1 MVVNAPLL
9 GEVRSDTVLVKDIMR
24 TEFYAFNINNTL
36 ASACE
41 SMNDHKLYGAPVVD
55 DQGYIR
61 GVFTRPHLIRALI
74 ENRDENTL
82 LLDLMQRLVV
92 TLEPDRDISEAM
104 KMFVD
109 TGFHHYPVRDE
120 SGLLIGLVL
129 SSDLLG
135 VGAQE
140 LYRVMGPNRFDNLG
154 NALIGIDCKGYIRS
168 VSPSAIE
175 VLGPQASTLLN
186 KHVMETIPLM
196 ENLAKEMVMD
206 AQKAK
211 HLSHQLN
218 IALNRIEYYRSEL
231 ETVRSKYT
239 FNEIVGMSPQMK
251 RVRNLASQAAK
262 TTSTVL
268 IRGESGT
275 GKELL
280 ANAIHNASSRSNQPF
295 IKVNCAAIPESL
307 MESELFGYCEG
318 AFTGAM
324 RGGKPGKFELADGGS
339 ILLDEIGDLHLGL
352 QSKLLRVLQEF
363 EIERLGGTNTINV
376 DVRVIAATNRD
387 LIELIKQGKFRSDL
401 YYRLNVIDLT
411 APPLRERREDID
423 YLTDYLL
430 EKITDRLHVPLVGI
444 SDEARRRLR
453 EYDFPGNVREL
464 ENVLERAINVIIGN
478 TDTIQPENLSLLGM
492 STGFSLSSVDNN
504 TMPETAATTLEET
517 MLLAEK
523 NAILE
528 ALNRSEG
535 NRKKAAQL
543 LNIHR
548 SLLYKKMHKHNIG

>member
-1 MVVNAPLL
+1 
-9 GEVRSDTVLVKDIMR
+9 
-24 TEFYAFNINNTL
+24 
-36 ASACE
+36 
-41 SMNDHKLYGAPVVD
+41 
-55 DQGYIR
+55 
-61 GVFTRPHLIRALI
+61 
-74 ENRDENTL
+74 
-82 LLDLMQRLVV
+82 
-92 TLEPDRDISEAM
+92 
-104 KMFVD
+104 
-109 TGFHHYPVRDE
+109 
-120 SGLLIGLVL
+120 
-129 SSDLLG
+129 
-135 VGAQE
+135 
-140 LYRVMGPNRFDNLG
+140 
-154 NALIGIDCKGYIRS
+154 
-168 VSPSAIE
+168 
-175 VLGPQASTLLN
+175 
-186 KHVMETIPLM
+186 
-196 ENLAKEMVMD
+196 
-206 AQKAK
+206 
-211 HLSHQLN
+211 
-218 IALNRIEYYRSEL
+218 
-231 ETVRSKYT
+231 
-239 FNEIVGMSPQMK
+239 MK

>member
-1 MVVNAPLL
+1 ML
-9 GEVRSDTVLVKDIMR
+9 VRDIMR
-24 TEFYAFNINNTL
+24 TEFYAFNINSTL

-41 SMNDHKLYGAPVVD
+41 SMNNYKLYGAPVVD
-55 DQGYIR
+55 DEGYLR

-74 ENRDENTL
+74 DNRDENTL
-82 LLDLMQRLVV
+82 LQELMQPSVV
-92 TLEPDRDISEAM
+92 TLEPENDISEAF
-104 KMFVD
+104 KLFVD
-109 TGFHHYPVRDE
+109 TGFHRYPVKDD
-120 SGLLIGLVL
+120 SGRLIGLVL

-140 LYRVMGPNRFDNLG
+140 LYRVMGPNSFDYLG
-154 NALIGIDCKGYIRS
+154 NAMIAIDGKGYIRS
-168 VSPSAIE
+168 VSKSAIE
-175 VLGPQASTLLN
+175 VLGPQASSLVD

-196 ENLAKEMVMD
+196 EHLAKEIVMD

-251 RVRNLASQAAK
+251 RVRHLAAQAAK

-280 ANAIHNASSRSNQPF
+280 AHAIHNASARSNQPF
-295 IKVNCAAIPESL
+295 IKVNCAAIPENL

-324 RGGKPGKFELADGGS
+324 RGGKPGKFELANGGS
-339 ILLDEIGDLHLGL
+339 IFLDEIGELHLSL

-363 EIERLGGTNTINV
+363 EIERLGGTNTIKL
-376 DVRVIAATNRD
+376 DVRVIAATNSD
-387 LIELIKQGKFRSDL
+387 LTELIKQGKFRSDL
-401 YYRLNVIDLT
+401 FYRLNVIDLT

-430 EKITDRLHVPLVGI
+430 EKITDRLYIPLVGI

-464 ENVLERAINVIIGN
+464 ENILERAINLIIGN
-478 TDTIQPENLSLLGM
+478 TDTIQPEHLSLLGM
-492 STGFSLSSVDNN
+492 STGVSSSSKYNIS
-504 TMPETAATTLEET
+504 TSEPPTTTLQET
-517 MLLAEK
+517 ILLAER

-528 ALNRSEG
+528 ALNRSG
-535 NRKKAAQL
+535 NRKRAAQL

-548 SLLYKKMHKHNIG
+548 SLLYKKMHKHNLG

>member
-1 MVVNAPLL
+1 M
-9 GEVRSDTVLVKDIMR
+9 LVKDIMR
-24 TEFYAFNINNTL
+24 TEFHAFNINNTL

-41 SMNDHKLYGAPVVD
+41 SMNNHKLYGAPVVD
-55 DQGYIR
+55 DHGYIR

-82 LLDLMQRLVV
+82 LQDLMQPSVV
-92 TLEPDRDISEAM
+92 TLEPERDISEAL
-104 KMFVD
+104 KLYVD

-120 SGLLIGLVL
+120 SGLLVGLVL

-140 LYRVMGPNRFDNLG
+140 LYRVMGPNRFDYPG
-154 NALIGIDCKGYIRS
+154 NAMIAIDGKGYIRS
-168 VSPSAIE
+168 VSSSAIE
-175 VLGPQASTLLN
+175 VLGPQASTLVN

-218 IALNRIEYYRSEL
+218 IALNRIDYYRSEL

-239 FNEIVGMSPQMK
+239 FNEIVGMSTQMK
-251 RVRNLASQAAK
+251 RVRHLAAQAAK

-280 ANAIHNASSRSNQPF
+280 AHAIHNASPRSNQPF
-295 IKVNCAAIPESL
+295 IKVNCAAIPENL

-324 RGGKPGKFELADGGS
+324 RGGKPGKFELANGGS
-339 ILLDEIGDLHLGL
+339 IFLDEIGDLHLGL

-376 DVRVIAATNRD
+376 DVRVIAATNSD
-387 LIELIKQGKFRSDL
+387 LLELIKQGKFRSDL

-411 APPLRERREDID
+411 APPLRERCEDID

-444 SDEARRRLR
+444 SDEARRLLR

-464 ENVLERAINVIIGN
+464 ENILERAINVIIGN

-492 STGFSLSSVDNN
+492 SPGFSSSSVDNN
-504 TMPETAATTLEET
+504 RMPETVSTTLEET

-535 NRKKAAQL
+535 NRKRAAQL

>member
-1 MVVNAPLL
+1 ML
-9 GEVRSDTVLVKDIMR
+9 VRDIMR
-24 TEFYAFNINNTL
+24 TEFYAFNINSTL

-41 SMNDHKLYGAPVVD
+41 SMNNYKLYGAPVVD
-55 DQGYIR
+55 DEGYLR

-74 ENRDENTL
+74 DNRDENTL
-82 LLDLMQRLVV
+82 LQELMQPSVV
-92 TLEPDRDISEAM
+92 TLEPENDISEAF
-104 KMFVD
+104 KLFVD
-109 TGFHHYPVRDE
+109 TGFHRYPVKDD
-120 SGLLIGLVL
+120 SGRLIGLVL

-140 LYRVMGPNRFDNLG
+140 LYRVMGPNSFDYLG
-154 NALIGIDCKGYIRS
+154 NAMIAIDGKGYIRS
-168 VSPSAIE
+168 VSKSAIE
-175 VLGPQASTLLN
+175 VLGPQASSLVD

-196 ENLAKEMVMD
+196 EHLAKEIVMD

-218 IALNRIEYYRSEL
+218 IALNRIEYYRSQL

-251 RVRNLASQAAK
+251 RVRHLAAQAAK

-280 ANAIHNASSRSNQPF
+280 AHAIHNASARSNQPF
-295 IKVNCAAIPESL
+295 IKVNCAAIPENL

-324 RGGKPGKFELADGGS
+324 RGGKPGKFELANGGS
-339 ILLDEIGDLHLGL
+339 IFLDEIGELHLSL

-363 EIERLGGTNTINV
+363 EIERLGGTNTIKL
-376 DVRVIAATNRD
+376 DVRVIAATNSD
-387 LIELIKQGKFRSDL
+387 LTELIKQGKFRSDL
-401 YYRLNVIDLT
+401 FYRLNVIDLT

-430 EKITDRLHVPLVGI
+430 EKITDRLYIPLVGI

-464 ENVLERAINVIIGN
+464 ENILERAINLIIGN
-478 TDTIQPENLSLLGM
+478 TDTIQPEHLSLLGM
-492 STGFSLSSVDNN
+492 STGVSSSSKYNIS
-504 TMPETAATTLEET
+504 TSEPPTTTLQET
-517 MLLAEK
+517 ILLAER

-528 ALNRSEG
+528 ALNRSGG
-535 NRKKAAQL
+535 NRKRAAQL

-548 SLLYKKMHKHNIG
+548 SLLYKKMHKHNLG

>member
-1 MVVNAPLL
+1 MQI
-9 GEVRSDTVLVKDIMR
+9 KDIMR
-24 TEFYAFNINNTL
+24 TEFHAFNINDTL

-41 SMNDHKLYGAPVVD
+41 SMDRLKLYGAPVVD
-55 DQGYIR
+55 NQGIIYGI
-61 GVFTRPHLIRALI
+61 FTRPHLIRALI
-74 ENRDENTL
+74 EKRDPLTL
-82 LLDLMQRLVV
+82 VQELMQPSIL
-92 TLEPDRDISEAM
+92 TLEPENDISEAI
-104 KMFVD
+104 KRFVE
-109 TGFHHYPVRDE
+109 TGYRHYPVKDG
-120 SGLLIGLVL
+120 SGRLVGLVL
-129 SSDLLG
+129 SSDLMQ

-140 LYRVMGPNRFDNLG
+140 LYRIFGTHRFDYLG
-154 NALIGIDCKGYIRS
+154 NAMIGIDAKGYIRS
-168 VSPSAIE
+168 VSQSARK
-175 VLGPQASTLLN
+175 LFGDKASELVN

-196 ENLAKEMVMD
+196 ENLAKEMVLD

-211 HLSHQLN
+211 ELTHQLN
-218 IALNRIEYYRSEL
+218 IALNKIEYYRSEL
-231 ETVRSKYT
+231 KTVRSKYT

-251 RVRNLASQAAK
+251 KLRHLAAQAAK

-280 ANAIHNASSRSNQPF
+280 AQAIHNASSRSNQPF

-318 AFTGAM
+318 AFTGAL
-324 RGGKPGKFELADGGS
+324 RGGKPGKFELANGGT
-339 ILLDEIGDLHLGL
+339 IFLDEIGDLHPSI

-363 EIERLGGTNTINV
+363 EFERLGGTKTINV

-387 LIELIKQGKFRSDL
+387 LRDLMRRGKFRSDL
-401 YYRLNVIDLT
+401 FYRLNVVDLHT
-411 APPLRERREDID
+411 PPLRERREDID

-430 EKITDRLHVPLVGI
+430 EKITDRLHIPLVAI
-444 SDEARRRLR
+444 SNEARQLLR

-464 ENVLERAINVIIGN
+464 ENILERAINIINEN
-478 TDTIQPENLSLLGM
+478 TDTIQPEHLSLLGFNTAPSANSVNHNLM
-492 STGFSLSSVDNN
+492 SSLP
-504 TMPETAATTLEET
+504 MTLEESVS
-517 MLLAEK
+517 LAEK

-528 ALNRSEG
+528 ALKHSGG

-548 SLLYKKMHKHNIG
+548 SLLYKKLRKHNIG

>member
-1 MVVNAPLL
+1 M
-9 GEVRSDTVLVKDIMR
+9 RSDTVLVRDIMR
-24 TEFYAFNINNTL
+24 TEFYAFNINSTL

-41 SMNDHKLYGAPVVD
+41 SMNNYKLYGAPVVD
-55 DQGYIR
+55 DEGYLR

-74 ENRDENTL
+74 DNRDENTL
-82 LLDLMQRLVV
+82 LQELMQPSVV
-92 TLEPDRDISEAM
+92 TLEPENDISEAF
-104 KMFVD
+104 KLFVD
-109 TGFHHYPVRDE
+109 TGFHRYPVKDD
-120 SGLLIGLVL
+120 SGRLIGLVL

-140 LYRVMGPNRFDNLG
+140 LYRVMGPNSFDYLG
-154 NALIGIDCKGYIRS
+154 NAMIAIDGKGYIRS
-168 VSPSAIE
+168 VSKSAIE
-175 VLGPQASTLLN
+175 VLGPQASSLVD

-196 ENLAKEMVMD
+196 EHLAKEIVMD

-251 RVRNLASQAAK
+251 RVRHLAAQAAK

-280 ANAIHNASSRSNQPF
+280 AHAIHNASARSNQPF
-295 IKVNCAAIPESL
+295 IKVNCAAIPENL

-324 RGGKPGKFELADGGS
+324 RGGKPGKFELANGGS
-339 ILLDEIGDLHLGL
+339 IFLDEIGELHLSL

-363 EIERLGGTNTINV
+363 EIERLGGTNTIKL
-376 DVRVIAATNRD
+376 DVRVIAATNSD
-387 LIELIKQGKFRSDL
+387 LTELIKQGKFRSDL
-401 YYRLNVIDLT
+401 FYRLNVIDLT

-423 YLTDYLL
+423 YLT
-430 EKITDRLHVPLVGI
+430 ESKNT
-444 SDEARRRLR
+444 EAPFSL
-453 EYDFPGNVREL
+453 PGAR
-464 ENVLERAINVIIGN
+464 
-478 TDTIQPENLSLLGM
+478 PGM
-492 STGFSLSSVDNN
+492 STTSSC
-504 TMPETAATTLEET
+504 A
-517 MLLAEK
+517 
-523 NAILE
+523 
-528 ALNRSEG
+528 
-535 NRKKAAQL
+535 
-543 LNIHR
+543 
-548 SLLYKKMHKHNIG
+548 

>member
-1 MVVNAPLL
+1 
-9 GEVRSDTVLVKDIMR
+9 VLVRDIMR
-24 TEFYAFNINNTL
+24 TEFYAFNINSTL

-41 SMNDHKLYGAPVVD
+41 SMNNYKLYGAPVVD
-55 DQGYIR
+55 DEGYLR

-74 ENRDENTL
+74 DNRDENTL
-82 LLDLMQRLVV
+82 LQELMQPSVV
-92 TLEPDRDISEAM
+92 TLEPENDISEAF
-104 KMFVD
+104 KLFVD
-109 TGFHHYPVRDE
+109 TGFHRYPVKDD
-120 SGLLIGLVL
+120 SGRLIGLVL

-140 LYRVMGPNRFDNLG
+140 LYRVMGPNSFDYLG
-154 NALIGIDCKGYIRS
+154 NAMIAIDGKGYIRS
-168 VSPSAIE
+168 VSKSAIE
-175 VLGPQASTLLN
+175 VLGPQASSLVD

-196 ENLAKEMVMD
+196 EHLAKEIVMD

-251 RVRNLASQAAK
+251 RVRHLAAQAAK

-280 ANAIHNASSRSNQPF
+280 AHAIHNASARSNQPF
-295 IKVNCAAIPESL
+295 IKVNCAAIPENL

-324 RGGKPGKFELADGGS
+324 RGGKPGKFELANGGS
-339 ILLDEIGDLHLGL
+339 IFLDEIGELHLSL

-363 EIERLGGTNTINV
+363 EIERLGGTNTIKL
-376 DVRVIAATNRD
+376 DVRVIAATNSD
-387 LIELIKQGKFRSDL
+387 LTELIKQGKFRSDL
-401 YYRLNVIDLT
+401 FYRLNVIDLT

-430 EKITDRLHVPLVGI
+430 EKITDRLYIPLVGI

-464 ENVLERAINVIIGN
+464 ENILERAINLIIGN
-478 TDTIQPENLSLLGM
+478 TDTIQPEHLSLLGM
-492 STGFSLSSVDNN
+492 STGVSSSSKYNIS
-504 TMPETAATTLEET
+504 TSEPPTTTLQET
-517 MLLAEK
+517 ILLAER

-528 ALNRSEG
+528 ALNRSGG
-535 NRKKAAQL
+535 NRKRAAQL

-548 SLLYKKMHKHNIG
+548 SLLYKKMHKHNLG

>member
-1 MVVNAPLL
+1 M
-9 GEVRSDTVLVKDIMR
+9 LVKDIMR
-24 TEFYAFNINNTL
+24 TEFHAFNINDTL

-41 SMNDHKLYGAPVVD
+41 SMDSRKLYGAPVVD
-55 DQGYIR
+55 DQGVLQGI
-61 GVFTRPHLIRALI
+61 FTRPHLIRALI
-74 ENRDENTL
+74 EGRDPNTL
-82 LLDLMQRLVV
+82 IQDLMQPSIV
-92 TLEPDRDISEAM
+92 TVSPESDISEAI

-109 TGFHHYPVRDE
+109 TGYHHYPVKN
-120 SGLLIGLVL
+120 SAGQLVGLVL
-129 SSDLLG
+129 SSDLLQ

-140 LYRVMGPNRFDNLG
+140 LYRVFGTNRFDYLG
-154 NALIGIDCKGYIRS
+154 NAMIGIDAKGYIRS
-168 VSPSAIE
+168 VSQSALR
-175 VLGPQASTLLN
+175 VLGPQASSLLN

-196 ENLAKEMVMD
+196 ENLAKGMALD

-211 HLSHQLN
+211 HLAHQLT
-218 IALNRIEYYRSEL
+218 IALNKIEYYRNEL
-231 ETVRSKYT
+231 KTARSKYT

-251 RVRNLASQAAK
+251 KLRHLAAQAAK

-280 ANAIHNASSRSNQPF
+280 AQAIHNASPRSNHPF

-318 AFTGAM
+318 AFTGAL
-324 RGGKPGKFELADGGS
+324 RGGKPGKFELANGGS
-339 ILLDEIGDLHLGL
+339 IFLDEIGDLHPSI

-363 EIERLGGTNTINV
+363 EFERLGGTKTINV

-387 LIELIKQGKFRSDL
+387 LPDLIRRGKFRSDL
-401 YYRLNVIDLT
+401 FYRLNVVDIT
-411 APPLRERREDID
+411 TPPLRERREDID

-430 EKITDRLHVPLVGI
+430 EKITDRLHIPLVGI
-444 SDEARRRLR
+444 SEEARQLLR

-464 ENVLERAINVIIGN
+464 ENILERAINVIN
-478 TDTIQPENLSLLGM
+478 ENSDTIQPEHLHMLGYHT
-492 STGFSLSSVDNN
+492 STNATSINN
-504 TMPETAATTLEET
+504 KSTEAFPMTLEET
-517 MLLAEK
+517 LMLAEK

-528 ALNRSEG
+528 ALNRSGG
-535 NRKKAAQL
+535 NRNKAAQL

-548 SLLYKKMHKHNIG
+548 SVLYKKLSKHNIG